1 MSKDYTEAFL
11 KACSF
16 TEHLGC
22 VCPKINVV
30 NEFFLDSEEKQFRV
44 LNSLQKKFNEQYG
57 VPSVADF
64 FAQCI
69 STSYLMQPVLSE
81 IIGSPCALTFGYVTE
96 GGEAF
101 FRQEDI
107 FFHNS
112 LRNGVPDIVNIH
124 AWLTLPSMEILD
136 LTLCT
141 TRLIALLRQRKL
153 EVNAFHEA
161 LIGSPD
167 FGGIIVGDG
176 DNLKGTDVKF
186 HPQVIGEDFMLK
198 AGFLRFN

>member
-1 MSKDYTEAFL
+1 MSHGYSEAFL

-16 TEHLGC
+16 TEYLGC

-30 NEFFLDSEEKQFRV
+30 NEFFLDSEEKQVRV
-44 LNSLQKKFNEQYG
+44 LNNLQGKFNGQHG
-57 VPSVADF
+57 VPSVVDF

-69 STSYLMQPVLSE
+69 RTSYLMQPILSE

-96 GGEAF
+96 GDGVF
-101 FRQEDI
+101 FRQEES

-112 LRNGVPDIVNIH
+112 LRNGVPDMVNIH
-124 AWLTLPSMEILD
+124 AWLTLPSMEVLD

-141 TRLIALLRQRKL
+141 TRLIVLLKKRNL
-153 EVNAFHEA
+153 GSDAFHKE
-161 LIGSPD
+161 LINSPD
-167 FGGIIVGDG
+167 FGGVIVGDG
-176 DNLKGTDVKF
+176 NNLKGTSVRF

-198 AGFLRFN
+198 AGFLKLV